1 MYVWILYS
9 LQASSEPM
17 FTLTWEVVGVACT
30 AWASNSWSGFCFT
43 CEEARPVWSPLFHNV
58 LYSHSRLPAHFI
70 MSEACLVRTSLAEQV
85 LRP

>member
-43 CEEARPVWSPLFHNV
+43 CEEARPVWSLMFHNTV
-58 LYSHSRLPAHFI
+58 TQDCQHILL
-70 MSEACLVRTSLAEQV
+70 CQKLA
-85 LRP
+85 